1 MGQGQGERN
10 CLASRFRGDACGS
23 AAGTE
28 GCPRTW
34 RLSFSDAEAR
44 VDVKQ
49 IFVAIGKEQA
59 QAAER
64 YFRQFRYKAGLLI
77 DHPRLGERHAEIFRT
92 ARMLVEAPYV
102 ILYETHPDTDEGEV
116 DAVEIVR
123 MVDGRRDLA
132 ALF

>member
-1 MGQGQGERN
+1 MAVK
-10 CLASRFRGDACGS
+10 LLW
-23 AAGTE
+23 T
-28 GCPRTW
+28 PR
-34 RLSFSDAEAR
+34 AR

-49 IFVAIGKEQA
+49 VFVAIGKEQP

-64 YFRQFRYKAGLLI
+64 YFQQFRYKAGLLI
-77 DHPRLGERHAEIFRT
+77 DHPRLGERHPEIFRT

-116 DAVEIVR
+116 DAVEIIRV
-123 MVDGRRDLA
+123 VDGRRDLA